1 MVKFHPNACEKARVG
16 SHDPDVAFLEG
27 GMTRS
32 GVTAFLVATGL
43 FAGCGDGDGERGPRA
58 PIPVRVKVVD
68 KSVNAPSTRYSGT
81 IVPATRVDLAF
92 RVGGYIQQILQV
104 KDGPTT
110 RTVQEGDAVKKG
122 TVLATVRQAD
132 YLQRAAQANAAVAEA
147 IAAEKQAQIEFDRTK
162 LLFEKAAVPQAE
174 LDTATNRL
182 ETARARNAAARAQ
195 AGESSLAV
203 GDTRLVS
210 PIDGVILERN
220 VEVGSLVA
228 PGSLAIVVADTSS
241 VKVVFGAPDV
251 LAEKLTI
258 GSKLTVMVETK
269 TGALDAKVTRIAP
282 SADPKARVFDVEAT
296 LPNADGSLKTGM
308 IATLEV
314 PTSSLAVGAVLL
326 PLTAV
331 VRSPK
336 DPRGFATFVVDGA
349 GDRGTVTLREVELG
363 DVLGNEVLAV
373 QGLAP
378 GDRVV
383 SQGATIVTDG
393 AAVRV
398 VP

>member
-1 MVKFHPNACEKARVG
+1 
-16 SHDPDVAFLEG
+16 
-27 GMTRS
+27 MTRS
-32 GVTAFLVATGL
+32 RVTAFLVAIGVL
-43 FAGCGDGDGERGPRA
+43 AACGDDGGERGPRA

-68 KSVNAPSTRYSGT
+68 KSVDAPSTRYSGS
-81 IVPATRVDLAF
+81 IVPVTRVDLAF

-104 KDGPTT
+104 REGATT
-110 RTVQEGDAVKKG
+110 RIVQEGDAVKKG
-122 TVLATVRQAD
+122 TVLASIRQAD
-132 YLQRAAQANAAVAEA
+132 YLQRAAQADAAVAEA
-147 IAAEKQAQIEFDRTK
+147 IAAEKQAQIDFDRARQ
-162 LLFEKAAVPQAE
+162 LFEKAAVPQAE

-182 ETARARNAAARAQ
+182 ETAKARNAAARAQ

-210 PIDGVILERN
+210 PIDGVVLERN
-220 VEVGSLVA
+220 VEIGSLVA
-228 PGSLAIVVADTSS
+228 PGSLSFVVADTSA

-258 GSKLTVMVETK
+258 GSPITVTVETK
-269 TGALDAKVTRIAP
+269 AGALQAKVTRISP
-282 SADPKARVFDVEAT
+282 SADPKARVFDVEAA
-296 LPNADGSLKTGM
+296 LPNPDGSLKTGM

-336 DPRGFATFVVDGA
+336 DPRGFATYVVEGT
-349 GDRGTVTLREVELG
+349 GDRGTVRLREVQLG

-383 SQGATIVTDG
+383 SQGATIVSDG
-393 AAVRV
+393 SAVRV

>member
-1 MVKFHPNACEKARVG
+1 MIRHRLAP
-16 SHDPDVAFLEG
+16 
-27 GMTRS
+27 
-32 GVTAFLVATGL
+32 FLVAIAL
-43 FAGCGDGDGERGPRA
+43 ASVACGKGDGERGKRA

-81 IVPATRVDLAF
+81 IAPATRVDLAF
-92 RVGGYIQQILQV
+92 RVGGYIQQLLQV
-104 KDGPTT
+104 KDGATT

-122 TVLATVRQAD
+122 TVLASIRQAD
-132 YLQRAAQANAAVAEA
+132 YLQRSAQADAAVAEA
-147 IAAEKQAQIEFDRTK
+147 IAAEKQAQLEYDRAKT
-162 LLFEKAAVPQAE
+162 LFEKAVVSQAD
-174 LDTATNRL
+174 LDTAASRL

-203 GDTRLVS
+203 ADTRLVA

-228 PGSLAIVVADTSS
+228 PGTMALVVADTSS

-251 LAEKLTI
+251 LAERLAM
-258 GSKLTVMVETK
+258 GSLLTVTVETK
-269 TGALDAKVTRIAP
+269 SGALEAKVTRISP

-314 PTSSLAVGAVLL
+314 PTSSLSVGAVLL

-349 GDRGTVTLREVELG
+349 GDRGTVHLREVKLG
-363 DVLGNEVLAV
+363 DVLGNEVLAIS
-373 QGLAP
+373 GLAP

-383 SQGATIVTDG
+383 SQGATVVIDG